1 MRQDAFFVDPAVIP
15 NANCADIISEEV
27 LYYTSSGVVLYM
39 AQADYIPAGR
49 TSRIVKGSKEIQI
62 QTEYAYRPNPRLTT
76 SVIANGQVIHKIQ
89 QDLNSPIETFEQKA
103 KVESMLRKQHLEVIK
118 VIQSKDYS
126 DDITFRV
133 SQPAPSASIF
143 DALAG
148 INGVEHVFRLD
159 NEGRFVDTRVSES
172 FNKQF
177 AAILKNLNEVLN
189 IFSELPGGKRESG
202 LVEIEPRRLYLIS
215 SGFECY
221 FMLTHRLITD
231 AEIQPIL
238 QSVPRF

>member
-1 MRQDAFFVDPAVIP
+1 
-15 NANCADIISEEV
+15 
-27 LYYTSSGVVLYM
+27 M

-49 TSRIVKGSKEIQI
+49 TSRIVKGTKEIQI
-62 QTEYAYRPNPRLTT
+62 QTEYAFRPNPRLTT
-76 SVIANGQVIHKIQ
+76 SVISNGQVIHKIQ
-89 QDLNSPIETFEQKA
+89 QDLHSPIETFEQKT

-126 DDITFRV
+126 DDVTFKATR
-133 SQPAPSASIF
+133 PEPPSSSVY

-159 NEGRFVDTRVSES
+159 NEGRFIDSRVSEN

-177 AAILKNLNEVLN
+177 SAILKNMNEVLN

-221 FMLTHRLITD
+221 FMLTRRSITD

-238 QSVPRF
+238 HSAPRI

>member
-1 MRQDAFFVDPAVIP
+1 
-15 NANCADIISEEV
+15 
-27 LYYTSSGVVLYM
+27 M

-76 SVIANGQVIHKIQ
+76 SVISNGQVIHKIQ
-89 QDLNSPIETFEQKA
+89 QDLNSPIETFEQKT

-126 DDITFRV
+126 DDITFRASKPV
-133 SQPAPSASIF
+133 STASIF
-143 DALAG
+143 DALTG
-148 INGVEHVFRLD
+148 IDGVEHVFRID
-159 NEGRFVDTRVSES
+159 NEGRFIDSRVSEN

-215 SGFECY
+215 SGLECY
-221 FMLTHRLITD
+221 FMLTRRSISD